1 MPPPL
6 HDVQHRLAEEAFRAG
21 RPDLAGE
28 LLRGAARAAPVPAD
42 EAERLYSEAMRHL
55 NADAAA
61 SAEPLL
67 LRAIC
72 GKPDAA
78 AWHEA
83 LGVIFAKQGRF
94 AEAAVTFRVA
104 LRLAPTSTRTW
115 HNLALAYQDLK
126 QWSAAEAALREGL
139 KHDDGATPTLKLA
152 LINAWNEL
160 KKPDEAEQL
169 ARATAA
175 KYPRSAAVW
184 TALGILL
191 AQAKKPDES
200 VAALREAVALEPD
213 NAEAHSNLAAAL
225 GKLKRWPECEI
236 ACRAAIRL
244 DPRHAMAWGNLGNC
258 LRDQARY
265 VEAEP
270 ALRETL
276 RLNPRDADAAGNLA
290 LTLATVG
297 QHAEGL
303 TWYDRSLEW
312 KPANPEVRFNRSLT
326 RLALGDFEA
335 GWPDYESR
343 WETEQLAENR
353 RSFPV
358 PFWDGGPLGGK
369 TILLHC
375 EQGAGDTLQFA
386 RFATVLAERG
396 ATVLIQAAP
405 ALAGLLRTVLG
416 VARVI
421 DEPRAEVTFHC
432 HSPLLSLPYRLGIR
446 VETIPAPVPYVSAP
460 SDLLRKWKER
470 LAPVKGFKVGIAW
483 QGNPKHIGDRGRS
496 VKLAQFAPLA
506 AIPGV
511 TLCSLQK
518 GPGQEQLAGS
528 KIRVLNLGSEIAGDF
543 GDTAALI
550 GNLDLVIAVD
560 TSVIH
565 LAGAL
570 GRPVWTAIAFN
581 GDWRWLKD
589 RDDTPWYPTMRL
601 FRQRTLGDWDEVF
614 ARIAGELRKV
624 VG

>member
-1 MPPPL
+1 MTADL
-6 HDVQHRLAEEAFRAG
+6 HAVQHRLAEEAFRAG

-28 LLRGAARAAPVPAD
+28 LLRGAARTAPVSAGDAD
-42 EAERLYSEAMRHL
+42 RLYSEAMRHL
-55 NADAAA
+55 GAGDAPA
-61 SAEPLL
+61 AEPLL
-67 LRAIC
+67 QRALR

-78 AWHEA
+78 VWHEA
-83 LGVIFAKQGRF
+83 LGVIVAKQGRF
-94 AEAAVTFRVA
+94 AEAAATFRVA
-104 LRLAPTSTRTW
+104 LRLAPTSARTW

-126 QWSAAEAALREGL
+126 QWPAAEAALREGL
-139 KHDDGATPTLKLA
+139 KHDDGSTPTLTLA
-152 LINAWNEL
+152 LIGAWNEL

-175 KYPRSAAVW
+175 KFPRSAAVW

-191 AQAKKPDES
+191 AKAKKSDES

-213 NAEAHSNLAAAL
+213 SAETHSNLAAAL
-225 GKLKRWPECEI
+225 GKLKRWPECEV
-236 ACRAAIRL
+236 ACRAAIRI
-244 DPRHAMAWGNLGNC
+244 DPRHALAWGNLGNC
-258 LRDQARY
+258 LRDQGRY
-265 VEAEP
+265 EEAEP

-297 QHAEGL
+297 RHAEGL

-312 KPANPEVRFNRSLT
+312 KPANHEVRFNRSLT

-358 PFWDGGPLGGK
+358 PSWDGSPLDGK

-386 RFATVLAERG
+386 RFAAALAERG
-396 ATVLIQAAP
+396 ATVLIQSSP
-405 ALAGLLRTVLG
+405 ALAGLLRTVPG
-416 VARVI
+416 VSRVI

-432 HSPLLSLPYRLGIR
+432 HSPLLSLPYRLGVR

-460 SDLLRKWKER
+460 SDLLQKWKDR
-470 LAPVKGFKVGIAW
+470 LASVQGIKVGIAW

-511 TLCSLQK
+511 TLCSIQK
-518 GPGQEQLAGS
+518 GPGQEQLEGS
-528 KIRVLNLGSEIAGDF
+528 ELRILDLGSEIAGDF

-560 TSVIH
+560 TSVVH

-601 FRQRTLGDWDEVF
+601 FRQRTIGDWDGVF
-614 ARIAGELRKV
+614 ARLAEELQEL
-624 VG
+624 